1 MGRIRSNW
9 SHAMHMTSLPSNN
22 IETPNRVSTLYQ
34 IGSLEDHIM

>member
-9 SHAMHMTSLPSNN
+9 SRAMHVTNLPSKK